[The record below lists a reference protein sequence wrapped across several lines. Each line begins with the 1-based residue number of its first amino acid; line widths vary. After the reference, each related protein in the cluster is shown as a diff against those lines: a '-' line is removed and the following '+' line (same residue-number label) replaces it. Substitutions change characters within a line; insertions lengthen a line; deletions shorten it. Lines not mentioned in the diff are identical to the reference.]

1 VNGACGP
8 RMHRRAVLRGAVATF
23 AVLCGHPLP
32 AAAQKPRS
40 TAEAP
45 AGFADF
51 VRDIWPLAQAQGVRR
66 ETFDV
71 AIEGLSYDPA
81 TPSGISAQP
90 EFDRPL
96 HVYLAAAV
104 TPQRIAQGR
113 AQAARWRAELAAI
126 EPRYGVP
133 ATILLAAWGMETDFG
148 RGMGAKDIVRSLA
161 SLAYRRDDR
170 SLFVDEFVAALVMIE
185 RGVARANLK
194 GSWAGAMGNPQFLPS
209 AYLKYAVSFS
219 GAGAPDIWA
228 SVPDSLA
235 SIAHFL
241 RESGWQP
248 GLPWG
253 MEVIL
258 PADYDF
264 ATLHMAFP
272 GWAALGARPA
282 SERALPSKGD
292 STLFLPSGAGGPAFL
307 LSDNYWVLKAYN
319 NSDSYALSLAL
330 LADRLAGGG
339 GARGMWPAQ
348 EKILSRTEKT
358 EVQQLLTALGL
369 YRGTID
375 GRFGPASR
383 DAIHDFQR
391 TAGLHPADG
400 YGSASVLQA
409 LRAFKGAPRTPQ

>member
-1 VNGACGP
+1 VTRAFGFRAN
-8 RMHRRAVLRGAVATF
+8 RRGFLQNAALAVAVLYGYPLHAATQ
-23 AVLCGHPLP
+23 ARN
-32 AAAQKPRS
+32 AAGDSA
-40 TAEAP
+40 A
-45 AGFADF
+45 FADF
-51 VRDIWPLAQAQGVRR
+51 LRGLWPLAQAQGVRR
-66 ETFDV
+66 ETFESAV
-71 AIEGLSYDPA
+71 EGLSYDPS
-81 TPSGISAQP
+81 TPSGTSAQP

-96 HVYLAAAV
+96 YAYLAAAV

-113 AQAARWRAELAAI
+113 AQAARWQAELTAI
-126 EPRYGVP
+126 EARYGVP
-133 ATILLAAWGMETDFG
+133 PAILLAAWGMETDFG
-148 RGMGAKDIVRSLA
+148 RSTGDKDIVRSLA

-170 SLFVDEFVAALVMIE
+170 SLFADEFVAALVMIE
-185 RGVARANLK
+185 RGVARKKLK

-209 AYLKYAVSFS
+209 AYLKYAVSVS
-219 GAGAPDIWA
+219 GSGAPDIWN

-253 MEVIL
+253 MEVML

-264 ATLHMAFP
+264 ATLHMAFQA
-272 GWAALGARPA
+272 WAALGARAA
-282 SERALPSKGD
+282 SERALPAKGD
-292 STLFLPSGAGGPAFL
+292 ATLFLPSGAGGPAFL

-330 LADRLAGGG
+330 LADRLGGG
-339 GARGMWPAQ
+339 SGVRGTWPVQ
-348 EKILSRTEKT
+348 EKMLSRTEKT
-358 EVQQLLTALGL
+358 EVQHLLTALGL

-391 TAGLHPADG
+391 SAGLHPADG
-400 YGSASVLQA
+400 YGSAQVLQA
-409 LRAFKGAPRTPQ
+409 LRASKGTSHSPQ